1 MPNPLVYIGTDTSR
15 AGAKGLYMAR
25 FDMASGR
32 MTAPTLAAETPRASF
47 MAINLGRHMMYV
59 CNEGDKDTSRITTF
73 AIDPASGALKSLGQ
87 VPSGGAGPCYI
98 AVDATAQSA
107 YVANY
112 MGGTVASFRVQPDG
126 FLSAPVQRVDFH
138 DRSVFGDVGAQLGP
152 EKERQD
158 GPHPHSSMLSP
169 DNRFLLVNDLGQ
181 DLIAI
186 FPIDP
191 GTGHMSK
198 ATIVHN
204 KVLGSGP
211 RHVVFHPNGRWVYG
225 IDELANRIDQY
236 LWDETHGGNGLP
248 PQAILTD
255 TGNAIRT
262 LAPTF
267 AAKDTAAE
275 IAIDA
280 SGQFIYASNRGE
292 DTLVVFT
299 VDPYTGSLT
308 FMQRIACGGK
318 APRHFTLDPSGK
330 WLVCGNQ
337 DSATLTI
344 FERHS
349 SSGRLNGPVQT
360 VPVESPMYTL
370 FV

>member
-1 MPNPLVYIGTDTSR
+1 
-15 AGAKGLYMAR
+15 
-25 FDMASGR
+25 
-32 MTAPTLAAETPRASF
+32 
-47 MAINLGRHMMYV
+47 
-59 CNEGDKDTSRITTF
+59 
-73 AIDPASGALKSLGQ
+73 
-87 VPSGGAGPCYI
+87 
-98 AVDATAQSA
+98 
-107 YVANY
+107 
-112 MGGTVASFRVQPDG
+112 
-126 FLSAPVQRVDFH
+126 
-138 DRSVFGDVGAQLGP
+138 
-152 EKERQD
+152 
-158 GPHPHSSMLSP
+158 
-169 DNRFLLVNDLGQ
+169 
-181 DLIAI
+181 
-186 FPIDP
+186 
-191 GTGHMSK
+191 
-198 ATIVHN
+198 
-204 KVLGSGP
+204 
-211 RHVVFHPNGRWVYG
+211 
-225 IDELANRIDQY
+225 

-299 VDPYTGSLT
+299 VDPYSGTLT